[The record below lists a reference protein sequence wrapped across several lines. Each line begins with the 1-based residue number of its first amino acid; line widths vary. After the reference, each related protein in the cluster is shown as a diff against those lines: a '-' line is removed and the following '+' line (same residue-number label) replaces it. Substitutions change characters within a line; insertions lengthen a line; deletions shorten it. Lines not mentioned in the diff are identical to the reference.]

1 MTCNICITEVSV
13 QKNNPLRV
21 NVYCEKGYLFSL
33 DDVDAVTLGIK
44 PGRILSSEELEKLSF
59 VSEFGKAKDKALSVL
74 SRKSVTR
81 YELGKILIETFEP
94 EVAENVLCELE
105 SLGYIDD
112 CAYTMLF
119 LEKAYEKLWGKKK
132 IIYELSQKGID
143 RNTAEDVMEEAHV
156 AGAEE
161 IAEYMA
167 VKYRDEDFSDF
178 RTKQR
183 VMRFFASRGFE
194 YSEIDDAIKLY
205 TEKKE

>member
-59 VSEFGKAKDKALSVL
+59 VSEFGKAKDKALAVL

-81 YELGKILIETFEP
+81 YELGKILMETFES
-94 EVAENVLCELE
+94 EVVENVLCELE

-143 RNTAEDVMEEAHV
+143 RNTAEDVMEEAHI